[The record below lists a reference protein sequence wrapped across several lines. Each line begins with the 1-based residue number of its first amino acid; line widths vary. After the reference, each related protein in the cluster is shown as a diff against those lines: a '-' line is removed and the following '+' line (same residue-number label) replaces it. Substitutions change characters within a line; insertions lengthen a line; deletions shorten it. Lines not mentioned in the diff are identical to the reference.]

1 MIITFPV
8 GFLRL
13 PTMIGCVTQVIRS
26 RACGFIRAE
35 NGQHVF
41 FHARDLHHTTFDELE
56 EHQSVQFSFV
66 PDAISGPRAI
76 HVEVDRRRLRAV
88 EPKRE
93 RPRRRS
99 AVTSSA
105 TPASRQ

>member
-1 MIITFPV
+1 
-8 GFLRL
+8 
-13 PTMIGCVTQVIRS
+13 MIGCITQVVRS

-41 FHARDLHHTTFDELE
+41 FHARDLHHTTFDDLQ

-66 PDAISGPRAI
+66 ADEISGPRAI

-88 EPKRE
+88 
-93 RPRRRS
+93 
-99 AVTSSA
+99 A
-105 TPASRQ
+105 TKNIVRVSGA